1 MTALRHQPKQRPRHH
16 HAQRGFALA
25 AALWLL
31 AGLAIVVSLVDD
43 AAVTSAER
51 VRQLR
56 ERADFTRSAL
66 AARAQMIYYVAMAQP
81 QAAGF
86 AFGNTMVLADES
98 PYRIDATSVVRLQ
111 DLGGLINLNGVDRPV
126 MERLLRNCGVITDQ
140 IPFLIDALEDYTD
153 PDDLQRI
160 NGAERDS
167 YAVAGLAPPRN
178 SPLLSVDEMW
188 SVYGWAKQKAPWVA
202 NGCARAL
209 TVYNTAGAMG
219 SSLNLSTAPPMVLR
233 AAGVDATT
241 ANDIAAA
248 RGDEQK
254 TVDAA
259 TTANA
264 AVGNVGM
271 FGLSGGMVRR
281 ALHVTH
287 EHSRLPWVIEYNLVL
302 DFNNEDKPWNISQP
316 VISARQFTPIV
327 SAARAAPWPLASA
340 SAPSPSDDRRVLPF

>member
-1 MTALRHQPKQRPRHH
+1 MTALRHQSRPRSRHH
-16 HAQRGFALA
+16 RAQRGFALA

-66 AARAQMIYYVAMAQP
+66 AARGQMIYYVAMAQP

-86 AFGNTMVLADES
+86 AFGNTVVLADES
-98 PYRIDATSVVRLQ
+98 PYRIDTTSVVRLQ

-126 MERLLRNCGVITDQ
+126 MERLLRNCGVAVDQ
-140 IPFLIDALEDYTD
+140 IPFLIDALEDYID

-167 YAVAGLAPPRN
+167 YAMAGLAPPRN
-178 SPLLSVDEMW
+178 SQLLSVDELW
-188 SVYGWAKQKAPWVA
+188 SVYGWTKQKESWVA

-233 AAGVDATT
+233 ATGVDAAT
-241 ANDIAAA
+241 ANDIATA

-259 TTANA
+259 TAANA
-264 AVGNVGM
+264 SVGNIGM

-287 EHSRLPWVIEYNLVL
+287 EHSRLPWVIEYNFVL
-302 DFNNEDKPWNISQP
+302 DFNNEDKPWSISQP
-316 VISARQFTPIV
+316 LISARQATPIV
-327 SAARAAPWPLASA
+327 SATRAAPWPLASA